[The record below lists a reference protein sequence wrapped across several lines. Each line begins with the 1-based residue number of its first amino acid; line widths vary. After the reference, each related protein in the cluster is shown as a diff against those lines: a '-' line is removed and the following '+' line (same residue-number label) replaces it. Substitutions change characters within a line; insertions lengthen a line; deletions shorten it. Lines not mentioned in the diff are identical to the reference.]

1 MRYIL
6 ETADLEGF
14 DGDLNLTQL
23 LVTQDLADKS
33 SDYDAL
39 HEKVKDRISAEKE
52 TTLTE
57 DDTASDEPPSEEPPA
72 ETPSSDG
79 EAPSDDPPAE
89 DAPSS
94 DAAEEDKDDKTEADK
109 VDDEEEPEA
118 PQQSDGKQQTPVTE
132 SMRNEYYDRQ
142 VVMEALGMGAFG
154 DSLVSGGNALGA
166 AITAGT
172 GIARDATVWLAGK
185 TWDLTKFL
193 AALGI
198 QYTPVAW
205 KALKKTVGFLFL
217 KSAKLLLKTTFA
229 VTDYVKRMGKN
240 YTKFKKQI
248 RQQRQLLEQMAI
260 QEHLELRE
268 GSYTKQLSW
277 FTVGEVTDPLKS
289 GEAIKAFV
297 ETTVEQIDRGMSGQV
312 GVLKKLVQMS
322 ASQLPSN
329 LANVFQ
335 VEPFTGQYVRKM
347 LQGYVKDPDLI
358 ESFVYAEPLP
368 DGVTLVAQLPVPS
381 LKDLDN
387 ISQAYQQSSLFLG
400 PDPRGQQV
408 ADTIDYVDLQHVKAY
423 LDVLEQ
429 LCDLGLSH
437 QQFYQK
443 VLKECD
449 ELKFGYRHYYQRLLE
464 TAAETSVRDSLVEYV
479 YLKQSFVTRIYAPAA
494 MDLHDYLTAYMV
506 RGLRFTKAN
515 LQRFKVVK
523 PNDPLIS

>member
-1 MRYIL
+1 MPYIL

-14 DGDLNLTQL
+14 DGQLNLTQL

-33 SDYDAL
+33 SDYDVL
-39 HEKVKDRISAEKE
+39 HDKVKDRISTEHE
-52 TTLTE
+52 TELFDE
-57 DDTASDEPPSEEPPA
+57 DTASDEAPPP
-72 ETPSSDG
+72 ET
-79 EAPSDDPPAE
+79 PAE
-89 DAPSS
+89 DAAPAP
-94 DAAEEDKDDKTEADK
+94 DAPEEESEDDAPTEADE
-109 VDDEEEPEA
+109 VDTDEEPAA
-118 PQQSDGKQQTPVTE
+118 PTQSDGKQQTPVTE

-142 VVMEALGMGAFG
+142 IAMEALGMGTFG

-166 AITAGT
+166 AITVGA
-172 GIARDATVWLAGK
+172 GIAKDVTVWVAGK

-193 AALGI
+193 GALGI

-260 QEHLELRE
+260 LEHLTLQE

-297 ETTVEQIDRGMSGQV
+297 ESTVEQIDRGMSGQV

-329 LANVFQ
+329 LTQLFQ
-335 VEPFTGQYVRKM
+335 VEPFTGHYVRKM
-347 LQGYVKDPDLI
+347 LQGYVADPDLI

-368 DGVTLVAQLPVPS
+368 DGVTLVAQLPVAS
-381 LKDLDN
+381 LKDLDS
-387 ISQAYQQSSLFLG
+387 ISSAYQQSSLFLG

-408 ADTIDYVDLQHVKAY
+408 AESIDYVDLQQVKAN

-443 VLKECD
+443 VLKECG

-479 YLKQSFVTRIYAPAA
+479 YLKQSFVARIYAPAA

-515 LQRFKVVK
+515 LRRFKVVK